1 MNITFKTRKL
11 EKVLNQEERLN
22 KEFGADKARRIQWR
36 MAVLS
41 NAPTLLH
48 VPYQKPERRHQLSGK
63 QKEEFAVDVSKNYR
77 LVFTPNHDPI
87 PTQDDGGY
95 DLDKITAIKIL
106 RVEDYHK

>member
-48 VPYQKPERRHQLSGK
+48 VPYQNR
-63 QKEEFAVDVSKNYR
+63 KEGINYPVNKREFAVDVSEKLPAGFY
-77 LVFTPNHDPI
+77 TNHDPI
-87 PTQDDGGY
+87 PNPG
-95 DLDKITAIKIL
+95 
-106 RVEDYHK
+106 